1 MKQPIARSW
10 ESHKSVGRDVDKEQ
24 ETVLRSNIEIDKSRR
39 ESMALDQALIRQ
51 MLPRK
56 VCVPLRQGKKVPPEA
71 FQDVSIFF
79 SDVVGFTKISA
90 EVEPIIV
97 HELLN
102 TLFTVMDY
110 CTALFPLYKVETIG
124 DAYMVAGGLPEPNP
138 NNAQDLADFALVVSA
153 AVSACVRSPI
163 DGSPVQIRMGCHT
176 GNVMAGVVGTLMPRY
191 CLFGDTVNT
200 ASRMESNGSPGKIHC
215 SENFAKK
222 LMEGSRHLIESR
234 GDIEV
239 KGKGVMST
247 YQHSAVRKRTMTSPA
262 RQA

>member
-1 MKQPIARSW
+1 
-10 ESHKSVGRDVDKEQ
+10 
-24 ETVLRSNIEIDKSRR
+24 
-39 ESMALDQALIRQ
+39 
-51 MLPRK
+51 
-56 VCVPLRQGKKVPPEA
+56 
-71 FQDVSIFF
+71 
-79 SDVVGFTKISA
+79 
-90 EVEPIIV
+90 V

-247 YQHSAVRKRTMTSPA
+247 YWLRGAQEDNDISSKTSIDKVISAVKELLERQDGAEITLAPSP
-262 RQA
+262 